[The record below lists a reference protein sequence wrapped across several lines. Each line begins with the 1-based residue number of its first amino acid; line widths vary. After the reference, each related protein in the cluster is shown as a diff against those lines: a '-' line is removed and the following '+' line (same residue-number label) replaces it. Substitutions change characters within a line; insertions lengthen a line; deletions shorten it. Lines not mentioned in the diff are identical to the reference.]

1 MPRRCNRINLYHNG
15 YDIQFLN
22 NEAEVEKYIQSVIE
36 PHMNLGPR
44 VIYDKTI
51 RGEDGTNLI
60 KTRIIR
66 YRYDTLYEE
75 DFFIDY
81 LE

>member
-1 MPRRCNRINLYHNG
+1 MPRRCNRIQLFHNG
-15 YDIQFLN
+15 YDIQFLD
-22 NEAEVEKYIQSVIE
+22 NEAEVEKYIRSVIE
-36 PHMNLGPR
+36 PHANLSPK

-51 RGEDGTNLI
+51 RGEAGTNLI

-66 YRYDTLYEE
+66 YRYNTLYEE

>member
-1 MPRRCNRINLYHNG
+1 MTRRCNRIQLFHNG
-15 YDIQFLN
+15 YDIQFLD
-22 NEAEVEKYIQSVIE
+22 NEAEVEKYIRSILE
-36 PHMNLGPR
+36 PHMNLSPK

-51 RGEDGTNLI
+51 RGEADTSLI

>member
-1 MPRRCNRINLYHNG
+1 MTYS
-15 YDIQFLN
+15 FLD
-22 NEAEVEKYIQSVIE
+22 NEAEVEKYIQSVLE

-44 VIYDKTI
+44 VMYDKTI
-51 RGEDGTNLI
+51 RGEEGTTLI

-66 YRYDTLYEE
+66 YRYSTLYEE